1 MRCFFIYSS
10 NVRTQMKQ
18 TIEATGTP
26 VPVSVKAGTIF
37 SWVNAARVL
46 NAIPLGICECKN
58 EDDAKGYVK
67 TLAIILSAFILAA
80 IEEGGIL

>member
-1 MRCFFIYSS
+1 
-10 NVRTQMKQ
+10 MKQ

-37 SWVNAARVL
+37 SWANVARIL
-46 NAIPLGICECKN
+46 NAIPMGICECKT
-58 EDDAKGYVK
+58 EADAKGYVK
-67 TLAIILSAFILAA
+67 ALAVILSALVLAA